1 MSWPSWPGSTNGG
14 FGSRFSLTL
23 EGQHHSTRHRGIFAA
38 AKTGYVV
45 LRIEP
50 GDQGRQSRPS
60 SLRCGASSAFPTL
73 TGPMALAA
81 GLAACLRA
89 LWPFHEPTGSQEVP
103 ATTGRLDTGDG
114 VDSFGTTR
122 PTMTL
127 EGPLLTLEGPTMP
140 AHY

>member
-1 MSWPSWPGSTNGG
+1 
-14 FGSRFSLTL
+14 
-23 EGQHHSTRHRGIFAA
+23 FAA

-50 GDQGRQSRPS
+50 GDHGRQSRPS

-81 GLAACLRA
+81 GLAARLRA
-89 LWPFHEPTGSQEVP
+89 LWPFQGPAGHQETKAAACGLV
-103 ATTGRLDTGDG
+103 AGDVWIVWG
-114 VDSFGTTR
+114 QLR

-127 EGPLLTLEGPTMP
+127 EGRLLTLEGPTMP
-140 AHY
+140 AHC

>member
-1 MSWPSWPGSTNGG
+1 MLALRTVTYCTENEETP
-14 FGSRFSLTL
+14 
-23 EGQHHSTRHRGIFAA
+23 IFAA

-50 GDQGRQSRPS
+50 GDQGRQSLPS
-60 SLRCGASSAFPTL
+60 SLRYGASSAFPTL

>member
-1 MSWPSWPGSTNGG
+1 
-14 FGSRFSLTL
+14 
-23 EGQHHSTRHRGIFAA
+23 
-38 AKTGYVV
+38 V

-50 GDQGRQSRPS
+50 GDQGRQSLPS
-60 SLRCGASSAFPTL
+60 SLRYGASSAFPTL

>member
-50 GDQGRQSRPS
+50 GDHGRQSRPS

-81 GLAACLRA
+81 GLAARLRA
-89 LWPFHEPTGSQEVP
+89 LWPFQGPAGHQETKAAACGLV
-103 ATTGRLDTGDG
+103 AGDVWIVWG
-114 VDSFGTTR
+114 QLR

-127 EGPLLTLEGPTMP
+127 EGRLLTLEGPTMP
-140 AHY
+140 AHC

>member
-1 MSWPSWPGSTNGG
+1 MQ
-14 FGSRFSLTL
+14 TL
-23 EGQHHSTRHRGIFAA
+23 EGPSQGRGIFAG

-50 GDQGRQSRPS
+50 GDQGRQSLPS
-60 SLRCGASSAFPTL
+60 SLRYGASSAFPTL

-103 ATTGRLDTGDG
+103 ATVWIVLGQLGR
-114 VDSFGTTR
+114 R
-122 PTMTL
+122 
-127 EGPLLTLEGPTMP
+127 
-140 AHY
+140 

>member
-1 MSWPSWPGSTNGG
+1 
-14 FGSRFSLTL
+14 
-23 EGQHHSTRHRGIFAA
+23 
-38 AKTGYVV
+38 
-45 LRIEP
+45 
-50 GDQGRQSRPS
+50 
-60 SLRCGASSAFPTL
+60 
-73 TGPMALAA
+73 MALAA

-140 AHY
+140 ALY

>member
-1 MSWPSWPGSTNGG
+1 MLTLV
-14 FGSRFSLTL
+14 FGSIAPQT
-23 EGQHHSTRHRGIFAA
+23 
-38 AKTGYVV
+38 
-45 LRIEP
+45 P
-50 GDQGRQSRPS
+50 
-60 SLRCGASSAFPTL
+60 FPTL

-81 GLAACLRA
+81 ARAARLRA
-89 LWPFHEPTGSQEVP
+89 LWPFQEPTGSQEVS
-103 ATTGRLDTGDG
+103 ATTDRLDDGDG

>member
-1 MSWPSWPGSTNGG
+1 MQ
-14 FGSRFSLTL
+14 TL
-23 EGQHHSTRHRGIFAA
+23 EGPSQGRGIFAG

-50 GDQGRQSRPS
+50 RSASRP
-60 SLRCGASSAFPTL
+60 LRASSAFPTL